1 MASIDKRTSA
11 SGTAYRV
18 RYRIGSRDRAL
29 SFSTIDDA
37 IAYQQLVE
45 RLGGADAERVQE
57 ARERPA
63 ASRVTVAECVLA
75 HIDAKRNVTTGTRRG
90 YHSILANHID
100 DTRLGS
106 LPISAVIDADIDE
119 WWDDQLAKGLS
130 ANTRS
135 NQLVLLRAVFKTA
148 IKDRTIASDPTSEIR
163 VGRDG
168 IREPMT
174 FLSAGEFAVL
184 LSEIPADY
192 QALIIFLVGTGAR
205 WGEASALPVGNV
217 DLDAEIPVVRITQAW
232 KRTGKTERELG
243 PPKSRAGIRTIS
255 LPPEVVDTFR
265 HLVDER
271 ASDEFVFTNPKTG
284 RYLYHDRFYAGVW
297 AKAIKRLHATVDNQG
312 QPCRPKL
319 AKKVRIHDLRHTH
332 ASLQIAAGV
341 NLLDLKVRLGHE
353 KITTTVD
360 TYGHLAPQALSI
372 GAAAASA
379 FLTQAVP
386 RLELEA

>member
-1 MASIDKRTSA
+1 MASIDKRNSST
-11 SGTAYRV
+11 GTAYRV

-37 IAYQQLVE
+37 LTYQQLVE

-75 HIDAKRNVTTGTRRG
+75 HIESKRNITEGTRVG
-90 YHSILANHID
+90 YRSILANHIE

-119 WWDDQLAKGLS
+119 WWDDQLS
-130 ANTRS
+130 TVRTANTRS
-135 NQLVLLRAVFKTA
+135 NTLLLLRATFKAA
-148 IKDRTIASDPTSEIR
+148 IKDRTIASNPTSEIR

-168 IREPMT
+168 IVEPKT

-184 LSEIPADY
+184 LSEIPAAY

-205 WGEASALPVGNV
+205 WGEATALPVGNV
-217 DLDAEIPVVRITQAW
+217 DLDAAIPVVRITQAW
-232 KRTGKTERELG
+232 KRTGKGRPELG
-243 PPKSRAGIRTIS
+243 PPKSNAGIRTIS

-271 ASDEFVFTNPKTG
+271 ASDEFVFTNPRNG
-284 RYLYHDRFYAGVW
+284 DALIHSRFFAGVW
-297 AKAIKRLHATVDNQG
+297 VKAVKRLNATIDKQG

-319 AKKVRIHDLRHTH
+319 AKRVRIHDLRHTH